1 MTVAEGLVSMWL
13 ADALGDMRDNLRQ
26 QTDCDPPHTVV
37 TLEQGLDADG
47 RPVLRL
53 RVGHHGAVRVTV
65 VEEPEEER

>member
-26 QTDCDPPHTVV
+26 QTDCDPPYTVV
-37 TLEQGLDADG
+37 DLEQTTDPDG

-53 RVGHHGAVRVTV
+53 RVGRSGAVRVTV
-65 VEEPEEER
+65 VEEPGEEP